1 MSLSNKDVVSLCC
14 EELGK
19 IILCMHIKL
28 PNYCVRVYFIL
39 FYFFGPRRDRCSAD
53 RLTVCAAIVVD
64 THLGG
69 MRGWDDPVGPET
81 KPKGFY
87 CHEPV

>member
-1 MSLSNKDVVSLCC
+1 MNL
-14 EELGK
+14 
-19 IILCMHIKL
+19 LCMHIKL
-28 PNYCVRVYFIL
+28 PNYCVRFGY
-39 FYFFGPRRDRCSAD
+39 FGPRRDRCSAD

-64 THLGG
+64 THPGDV
-69 MRGWDDPVGPET
+69 RGSDSPVGPET